1 MTQKTEAPEAY
12 KALEQ
17 YYKHRYEQQ
26 VTNGLIVAVCIMG
39 ALILILAIGICQH

>member
-1 MTQKTEAPEAY
+1 MTQKPEAPEAY

-26 VTNGLIVAVCIMG
+26 VTNGLIVVVCIMG
-39 ALILILAIGICQH
+39 ALILILAIGIAK